1 MPPKLI
7 ELQEAANLLGVTPER
22 LNEMRSNSEIF
33 GYRDGTSW
41 KFKHQELERVA
52 DELGV
57 TLGDAGPR
65 SDDSIAALFANEVET
80 PSADDASVD
89 NASVDNAS
97 VDDAS
102 ADDVESLLVTDEAR
116 PTNTV
121 IGQDEQ
127 AGASDITLAGD
138 QPNPLAAESD
148 LELTPDAG
156 SPAPA
161 ASEEE
166 ELSLEREP
174 KGDSD
179 IGLGGEDSGL
189 QLSGDSDLQ
198 LSGDSDLQL
207 SGDSDLQLS
216 SESSDLGLAGDSDV
230 LGGGSDL
237 AGGSAGDT
245 GNMGSAL
252 GADFDVA
259 DGLDFGEDLAVMDD
273 DSSVIE
279 LSTNDEEIILE
290 GSSGAGGSDIGVG
303 SDIGLG
309 AGDSGINLTSPTDS
323 GIDLEDASADI
334 LSGSDSNSPELSLDD
349 EAFPADDD
357 FRLTPVGDLDN
368 DESDSGSQ
376 VIAIEDGTFL
386 GAGDDLEGIDD
397 LGEGAFQEID
407 AEPIDIAAGPAEID
421 VSGAVETAPVE
432 PQGYIPRETPYGVG
446 QIIALGSACFLLMI
460 TGALMMDLVRNIW
473 SFDKPYSATSSLMTA
488 IISVLGW

>member
-65 SDDSIAALFANEVET
+65 SDDSIAALFADESAK
-80 PSADDASVD
+80 PSA
-89 NASVDNAS
+89 
-97 VDDAS
+97 DDAS

-148 LELTPDAG
+148 LELTPGADQPPPITGGAG
-156 SPAPA
+156 NDD
-161 ASEEE
+161 
-166 ELSLEREP
+166 ELSLEPEP

-189 QLSGDSDLQ
+189 QLAGDSDLQ
-198 LSGDSDLQL
+198 LSGDSELQL

-259 DGLDFGEDLAVMDD
+259 DGLDFGEDLAIMDD

-279 LSTNDEEIILE
+279 LSANDEEIILE

-334 LSGSDSNSPELSLDD
+334 LSGSDANAAELSLDD

-357 FRLTPVGDLDN
+357 FRLTPVGDVDN

-386 GAGDDLEGIDD
+386 GVGDDLEGIDD

-432 PQGYIPRETPYGVG
+432 PQGYIPQETPYGVA
-446 QIIALGSACFLLMI
+446 QVLALGAACFLLML